1 MNVSYLEAQLLS
13 IMSDI
18 DILSKVILIVL
29 GIFSIITWMIIFDKI
44 FKFRLL
50 GAKTKRFIKDFWSGI
65 PIYDVYQKYKDDI
78 ECQSALVFKA
88 AMDEWNNIKGTDIGD
103 ANIILDRLYDTIM
116 IANNRSMVKIK
127 SGLTFVYIVASTAT
141 LFGLLGTVW
150 GVSQSFK
157 AISIMKEATL
167 VALAPGINSALV
179 TTIVGL
185 ITAINALITYNIL
198 RAKIISIE
206 VELNN
211 FSLEL
216 LNILS
221 KEMEKLDV

>member
-1 MNVSYLEAQLLS
+1 MNAGYLEAQLLS

-78 ECQSALVFKA
+78 ECQSALIFTA
-88 AMDEWNNIKGTDIGD
+88 AMEEWNNIKGSDIGD

-206 VELNN
+206 IELNN

-216 LNILS
+216 IGILS

>member
-78 ECQSALVFKA
+78 ECQSALVFKT